1 MVVDCRRCKYFIPRS
16 EMSSEQLREAWIY
29 VTENFPDRHVLGWCK
44 KRGKPITYY
53 TGKCRFYLPKP
64 SLKQKT
70 LTGEVIEW

>member
-64 SLKQKT
+64 SLKQRT
-70 LTGEVIEW
+70 LDGRVIDW